1 MLSGAL
7 QVGNDLLSSMNAV
20 PESVRLGRN
29 TFDVSDEVVH
39 VPVEFLFDL
48 GRPFLTLL
56 LRHDVLVPAAE
67 VGRQFLRLLDLHIRV
82 TALSVD
88 DALVHFVRALNSHLL
103 RLHLIILGRQPVYEF
118 LVKVRQMETY
128 TNDFEKLVA
137 LAMDTELLRIQIC
150 QDLVA
155 R

>member
-1 MLSGAL
+1 MAL
-7 QVGNDLLSSMNAV
+7 VYDNPKRAHTRH
-20 PESVRLGRN
+20 PK
-29 TFDVSDEVVH
+29 EV
-39 VPVEFLFDL
+39 
-48 GRPFLTLL
+48 
-56 LRHDVLVPAAE
+56 E
-67 VGRQFLRLLDLHIRV
+67 VGLGCGEDDI
-82 TALSVD
+82 SVD